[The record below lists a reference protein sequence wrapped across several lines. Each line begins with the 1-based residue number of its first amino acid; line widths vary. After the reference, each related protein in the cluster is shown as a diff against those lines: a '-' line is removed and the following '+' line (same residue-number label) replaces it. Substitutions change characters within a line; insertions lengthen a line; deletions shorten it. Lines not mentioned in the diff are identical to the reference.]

1 MAIGESPPNRHGREG
16 ALETGISF
24 TTRPDMTYR
33 SPWMTAELESFRDS
47 VRRFVDAEI
56 VPHQERWKK
65 QQHVD
70 RALWNKG
77 GDMGLLLADIP
88 EAYGGS
94 GGTFAHQCVV
104 FEELGY
110 AGDVSF
116 GLHVHAIVAHYL
128 LNQGTEEQRRKY
140 LPRLASGEMVAA
152 IAMSEPGAGSD
163 LKGIRTTAT
172 KDGDGYLVNGS
183 KTFIS
188 NGYLADLIV
197 VVAKTEADAGA
208 KGISLLLLETRDCA
222 GFKVGRILDKIG
234 QKGQDTCE
242 LFFDNA
248 RVPLEN
254 VLGGIEGKG
263 FAQLMTELPYERT
276 ILGVA
281 GVAAI
286 ERALR
291 LTVEHARERKAF
303 GQALIEMQN
312 TRFVLAEVK
321 TEATVARTFIDRC
334 IQDTIE
340 GRMDTVLAS
349 MAKYWISDLQCE
361 VVDRCLQLFGGY
373 GYMLEYPIAQMYAD
387 ARVQRIYGGA
397 NEIMKEIIAR
407 SL

>member
-1 MAIGESPPNRHGREG
+1 MNIV
-16 ALETGISF
+16 
-24 TTRPDMTYR
+24 
-33 SPWMTAELESFRDS
+33 SPWMNPELETFRDA

-56 VPHQERWKK
+56 VPHQERWRK

-70 RALWNKG
+70 RDLWNKG
-77 GDMGLLLADIP
+77 GDMGILLADIP
-88 EAYGGS
+88 EQYGGS
-94 GGTFAHQCVV
+94 GGTFAHQSIV
-104 FEELGY
+104 FEELSY
-110 AGDVSF
+110 AGDMSF

-128 LNQGTEEQRRKY
+128 LNLGTEAQKKKY
-140 LPRLASGEMVAA
+140 LPKLASGEMIAA

-163 LKGIRTTAT
+163 LKGIRTTAVR
-172 KDGDGYLVNGS
+172 DGDAYAINGS

-197 VVAKTEADAGA
+197 VVTKTDPAAGA
-208 KGISLLLLETRDCA
+208 KGVSLMLLETKDCA
-222 GFKVGRILDKIG
+222 GFRVGRILEKIG

-254 VLGGIEGKG
+254 VLGGVEGKG
-263 FAQLMTELPYERT
+263 FGQLMNELPYERT

-291 LTVEHARERKAF
+291 LTVEYTRERRAF

-312 TRFVLAEVK
+312 TRFVLAEIK
-321 TEATVARTFIDRC
+321 TEATVARIFIDRC
-334 IQDTIE
+334 IQDMID
-340 GRMDTVLAS
+340 GRMDTVQAS
-349 MAKYWISDLQCE
+349 MAKYWISDLQCK
-361 VVDRCLQLFGGY
+361 VIDNCLQLFGGY
-373 GYMLEYPIAQMYAD
+373 GYMLEYPIAQMYVD

-397 NEIMKEIIAR
+397 NEIMKEIISR

>member
-1 MAIGESPPNRHGREG
+1 MNNV
-16 ALETGISF
+16 
-24 TTRPDMTYR
+24 
-33 SPWMTAELESFRDS
+33 SPWMNPELETFRDA

-56 VPHQERWKK
+56 VPHQERWRK

-70 RALWNKG
+70 RDLWNKG
-77 GDMGLLLADIP
+77 GDMGILLADIP
-88 EAYGGS
+88 EEYGGS
-94 GGTFAHQCVV
+94 GGTFAHQSIV
-104 FEELGY
+104 FEELSY
-110 AGDVSF
+110 AGDMSF

-128 LNQGTEEQRRKY
+128 LNLGTEAQKKKY
-140 LPRLASGEMVAA
+140 LPKLASGEMIAA

-163 LKGIRTTAT
+163 LKGIRTTAVR
-172 KDGDGYLVNGS
+172 DGDAYAINGS

-197 VVAKTEADAGA
+197 VVTKTDPAAGA
-208 KGISLLLLETRDCA
+208 KGVTLMLLETKDCA
-222 GFKVGRILDKIG
+222 GFRVGRILEKIG

-254 VLGGIEGKG
+254 VLGGVEGKG
-263 FAQLMTELPYERT
+263 FGQLMNELPYERT

-291 LTVEHARERKAF
+291 LTVEYTRERKAF

-312 TRFVLAEVK
+312 TRFVLAEIK
-321 TEATVARTFIDRC
+321 TEATVARIFIDRC
-334 IQDTIE
+334 IQDMID
-340 GRMDTVLAS
+340 GRMDTVQAS
-349 MAKYWISDLQCE
+349 MAKYWISDLQCK
-361 VVDRCLQLFGGY
+361 VIDNCLQLFGGY
-373 GYMLEYPIAQMYAD
+373 GYMLEYPIAQMYVD

-397 NEIMKEIIAR
+397 NEIMKEIISR

>member
-1 MAIGESPPNRHGREG
+1 MMMNA
-16 ALETGISF
+16 TGKQ
-24 TTRPDMTYR
+24 
-33 SPWMTAELESFRDS
+33 SPWMNPELEGFRDA
-47 VRRFVDAEI
+47 VRRFVDNEI
-56 VPHQERWKK
+56 VPHGERWRK

-70 RALWNKG
+70 RALWSKG
-77 GDMGLLLADIP
+77 GDMGILCADIP
-88 EAYGGS
+88 EQYGGS
-94 GGTFAHQCVV
+94 GGTFAHQSIV

-110 AGDVSF
+110 AGDMAF
-116 GLHVHAIVAHYL
+116 GIHVHAIVAHYI
-128 LNQGTEEQRRKY
+128 LNQGTEAQKQKY
-140 LPRLASGEMVAA
+140 LPLLASGEMVAA

-172 KDGDGYLVNGS
+172 ANASGYSVNGS

-197 VVAKTEADAGA
+197 VVVKTDAAAGA
-208 KGISLLLLETRDCA
+208 KGVSLLLLETKDNP
-222 GFKVGRILDKIG
+222 GFRVGRILEKVG

-248 RVPLEN
+248 HVPLEN
-254 VLGGIEGKG
+254 VLGGVEGKG
-263 FAQLMTELPYERT
+263 FAQLMTELPYERV

-286 ERALR
+286 ERALQ
-291 LTVEHARERKAF
+291 LTVDYTRERKAF

-312 TRFVLAEVK
+312 TRFVLAEIK
-321 TEATVARTFIDRC
+321 TEATIARIFIDRC
-334 IQDTIE
+334 VEDMIAGD
-340 GRMDTVLAS
+340 MDTVRAS
-349 MAKYWISDLQCE
+349 MAKYWISDLQCK
-361 VVDRCLQLFGGY
+361 VVDQCVQLFGGY
-373 GYMLEYPIAQMYAD
+373 GYMLEYPIAQMYVD

>member
-1 MAIGESPPNRHGREG
+1 MEITPSWSNP
-16 ALETGISF
+16 
-24 TTRPDMTYR
+24 
-33 SPWMTAELESFRDS
+33 ELEAFRDA
-47 VRRFVDAEI
+47 VRRFVASEI
-56 VPHQERWKK
+56 APHGKRWRE

-70 RALWNKG
+70 RELWNKAG
-77 GDMGLLLADIP
+77 EMGLLAADIP
-88 EAYGGS
+88 EEYGGA
-94 GGTFAHQCVV
+94 GGSFAHMAVV

-110 AGDVSF
+110 AGDMAF

-128 LNQGTEEQRRKY
+128 LNQGTEEQKRRY

-163 LKGIRTTAT
+163 LKGIRTTAVR
-172 KDGDGYLVNGS
+172 GDSGYRLSGS

-188 NGYLADLIV
+188 NGYLADLIL
-197 VVAKTEADAGA
+197 VVAKTDPAGGA
-208 KGISLLLLETRDCA
+208 KGISLMLLETRDNP
-222 GFKVGRILDKIG
+222 GFRVGRILEKVG

-242 LFFDNA
+242 LFFDDA
-248 RVPLEN
+248 HVAFDG
-254 VLGGIEGKG
+254 VLGGEEGRG

-276 ILGVA
+276 IIGVA

-291 LTVEHARERKAF
+291 LTVEHAKERKAF

-312 TRFVLAEVK
+312 TRFVLAEIK
-321 TEATVARTFIDRC
+321 TEATVARIFIDRC
-334 IQDTIE
+334 VEDMLA
-340 GRMDTVLAS
+340 GCMDTVRAS
-349 MAKYWISDLQCE
+349 MAKYWISDLQCK
-361 VVDRCLQLFGGY
+361 VVDGCVQLFGGY
-373 GYMLEYPIAQMYAD
+373 GYMLEYPIAQMYVD

>member
-1 MAIGESPPNRHGREG
+1 MIGMDLTPS
-16 ALETGISF
+16 
-24 TTRPDMTYR
+24 
-33 SPWMTAELESFRDS
+33 WMNPELEAFRDA
-47 VRRFVDAEI
+47 VRRFVASEI
-56 VPHQERWKK
+56 APHGERWRH

-70 RALWNKG
+70 RELWTRAG
-77 GDMGLLLADIP
+77 EMGLLAADIP

-94 GGTFAHQCVV
+94 GGDFAHMAIV

-110 AGDVSF
+110 AGDMAF

-128 LNQGTEEQRRKY
+128 LNQGTEEQKQRY
-140 LPRLASGEMVAA
+140 LPKLASGEMIAA

-163 LKGIRTTAT
+163 LKGIRTTAV
-172 KDGDGYLVNGS
+172 KGSDGYRVNGS

-188 NGYLADLIV
+188 NGYLADLV
-197 VVAKTEADAGA
+197 LVVAKTDPAGGA
-208 KGISLLLLETRDCA
+208 KGISLMLVETKNNP
-222 GFKVGRILDKIG
+222 GFRVGRILEKVG

-242 LFFDNA
+242 LFFDDA
-248 RVPLEN
+248 HVAVDG
-254 VLGGIEGKG
+254 VLGFEPGRG

-276 ILGVA
+276 IIGVA

-291 LTVEHARERKAF
+291 LTVEHAKERKAF

-312 TRFVLAEVK
+312 TRFVLAEIK
-321 TEATVARTFIDRC
+321 TEATVARIFIDRC
-334 IQDTIE
+334 VEDMLA
-340 GRMDTVLAS
+340 GRMDAVRAS
-349 MAKYWISDLQCE
+349 MAKYWISDLQCK
-361 VVDRCLQLFGGY
+361 VVDQCVQLFGGY
-373 GYMLEYPIAQMYAD
+373 GYMLEYPIAQMYVD